1 MLDSLLKWDIFI
13 RVSMLDYLNRN
24 IVYTYPLT
32 ADQLSTPI
40 TYKIIE
46 RLLLMSLINH
56 IIGLVRRD
64 WGLLKHEQALYA
76 LECICYTLVS
86 LDSCWVVANIQDIVR
101 RFKTHVYKVMFTLYP
116 YVLIHFGSVSRS
128 FLFVHLLWSC

>member
-1 MLDSLLKWDIFI
+1 
-13 RVSMLDYLNRN
+13 MLDYLNRN

-64 WGLLKHEQALYA
+64 
-76 LECICYTLVS
+76 
-86 LDSCWVVANIQDIVR
+86 
-101 RFKTHVYKVMFTLYP
+101 
-116 YVLIHFGSVSRS
+116 
-128 FLFVHLLWSC
+128 